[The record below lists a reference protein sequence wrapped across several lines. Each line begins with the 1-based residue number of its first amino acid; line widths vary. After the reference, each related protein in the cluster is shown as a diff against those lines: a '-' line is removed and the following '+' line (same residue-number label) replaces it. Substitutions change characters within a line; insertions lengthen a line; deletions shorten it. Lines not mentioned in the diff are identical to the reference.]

1 MRVRPS
7 VRRPGRVLGELRAG
21 LQPCPCRLP
30 PRGSHSPFPG
40 RAPEAPL
47 SQRAGLP
54 ARRAVPDAGGAR
66 AAARP
71 LLRRPRGAQSRAR
84 TAAERAPAAAAPP
97 AGEARR
103 GAAPDP
109 PRPGPGAAAAARG
122 RAGEKEEEERRQPW
136 CRPRCG
142 PARSRSSPPW
152 APGRP
157 RGRRR
162 TPPPRPRHCP
172 GCSRRS
178 FTGRAPSSSCWST
191 RRSSAPTGERR
202 GRAGPGPPPA
212 GAGAALPGGA
222 RLSLPGRE
230 AVPLLFP
237 FPLAWPTGDR
247 AARIPGRQLVGNVL
261 AAGPVCPVLDRA
273 CAQYVPV
280 LQHRPTADTV
290 PTALGFSSGAFR
302 YSQGIAPPQ
311 TPVREAAYP
320 LTAPAE
326 QCLPSRIFLFWG
338 SQKWR
343 VNLVKWLNRR
353 HTERVR
359 LWLDDANSHMESRW

>member
-122 RAGEKEEEERRQPW
+122 RAGPGRRRRRSGGSPGAARGAALLAAARRRHERRAGRGGGGGRRRRVPGTAQGALGALLRDVLLPHRAGQQGAPQRLQVSAGAERARAP
-136 CRPRCG
+136 RPRVLVRRCRAVPG
-142 PARSRSSPPW
+142 SPCQAEKRSRSCSPSLWRDPRETVPLGSRADSLW
-152 APGRP
+152 AMCWQPGR
-157 RGRRR
+157 
-162 TPPPRPRHCP
+162 
-172 GCSRRS
+172 
-178 FTGRAPSSSCWST
+178 F
-191 RRSSAPTGERR
+191 
-202 GRAGPGPPPA
+202 
-212 GAGAALPGGA
+212 
-222 RLSLPGRE
+222 
-230 AVPLLFP
+230 VQF
-237 FPLAWPTGDR
+237 
-247 AARIPGRQLVGNVL
+247 
-261 AAGPVCPVLDRA
+261 
-273 CAQYVPV
+273 
-280 LQHRPTADTV
+280 
-290 PTALGFSSGAFR
+290 
-302 YSQGIAPPQ
+302 
-311 TPVREAAYP
+311 
-320 LTAPAE
+320 
-326 QCLPSRIFLFWG
+326 
-338 SQKWR
+338 
-343 VNLVKWLNRR
+343 
-353 HTERVR
+353 
-359 LWLDDANSHMESRW
+359 